1 MNSPNKILYEHLKDY
16 PTSTEGFNDIS
27 NRAVAAALCSEHM
40 PEVSEA
46 SPEVHKPAGLDRSG

>member
-40 PEVSEA
+40 EVSEA
-46 SPEVHKPAGLDRSG
+46 SPEVHKPAGLDR